1 MLFVQVIG
9 LAERPA
15 SPALPGAGRFP
26 CLCAGARERPGAPGV
41 DTYACNLTARHPG
54 KMTHNVGKMTQMLG
68 NNWAKYV
75 C

>member
-1 MLFVQVIG
+1 MLFMQVIG
-9 LAERPA
+9 LAERPPLIA
-15 SPALPGAGRFP
+15 WTFSLVLRGCTRGPSRRGT
-26 CLCAGARERPGAPGV
+26 